1 MANEQPGLVRIN
13 DREYALADLSDDAKA
28 QLNSLRI
35 TNAEIRRLK
44 AQLAIHETARNAYAR
59 ALDALLPKT
68 AQ

>member
-1 MANEQPGLVRIN
+1 MANEQQEIVRIN
-13 DREYALADLSDDAKA
+13 DKEYPLTDLSDDAKA

-35 TNAEIRRLK
+35 TDLEIKRLK

>member
-1 MANEQPGLVRIN
+1 MANELQDIVRIN
-13 DREYALADLSDDAKA
+13 DKEYPLAALSEDAKA

-35 TNAEIRRLK
+35 TDAEIKRLK

-68 AQ
+68 PQ

>member
-1 MANEQPGLVRIN
+1 MSEETKIIRIN
-13 DREYALADLSDDAKA
+13 DKEYPLADLSDDAKR

-35 TNAEIRRLK
+35 TDVEIKRLK
-44 AQLAIHETARNAYAR
+44 AQLAIYETARNAYAR

>member
-1 MANEQPGLVRIN
+1 MTNELQDIVRIN
-13 DREYALADLSDDAKA
+13 DKEYSLAALSEDAKA

-35 TNAEIRRLK
+35 TDVEIKRLK